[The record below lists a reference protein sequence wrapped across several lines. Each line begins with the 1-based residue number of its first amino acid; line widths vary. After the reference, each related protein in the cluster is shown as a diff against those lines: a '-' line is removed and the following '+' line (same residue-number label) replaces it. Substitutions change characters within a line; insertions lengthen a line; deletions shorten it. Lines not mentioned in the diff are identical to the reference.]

1 MALAILRVHSTNSF
15 KHIFPWTWSFLLDL
29 SSAESSGQACQ
40 GPGKFISSRDESTR
54 ISNKPTWLYCVTTEA
69 AGIDLML
76 TKTQMVIFTIIN
88 IFYYI
93 YIVKK
98 V

>member
-40 GPGKFISSRDESTR
+40 GPGKFISSLPETSQPEYQTSQHGSTVLQQR
-54 ISNKPTWLYCVTTEA
+54 LRGSI
-69 AGIDLML
+69 
-76 TKTQMVIFTIIN
+76 
-88 IFYYI
+88 
-93 YIVKK
+93 
-98 V
+98 